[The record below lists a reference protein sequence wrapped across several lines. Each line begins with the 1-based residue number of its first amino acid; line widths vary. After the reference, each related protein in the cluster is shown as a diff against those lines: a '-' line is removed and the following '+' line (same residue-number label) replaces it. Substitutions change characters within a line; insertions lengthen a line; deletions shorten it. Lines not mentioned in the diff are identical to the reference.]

1 MKNKT
6 TKCNIAVVV
15 ADFLFSTIRYQ
26 KAIDLYKEAQ
36 VLLNESK
43 EENLLIRK
51 IGLCLLHFRLA
62 RVFYKIDSFNEA
74 LINYKQVLKIN
85 EEIGNKAAEVQAYQG
100 ISAVY
105 SSLHRQA
112 HVIFYQRKLLE
123 IARGSGDKLAEARA
137 CVAIG
142 YAYYKLGKL
151 DKSIEYQNEA
161 LRISREIGDR
171 EGEVEALDCLGS
183 AYKVLSQYDKAV
195 SHLERALRI
204 HRDTGNH
211 RAEAESFHVLGN
223 TYHEFGAF
231 EKALYCHNKALEMMT
246 TLGDVAQQ
254 GVCYNNIGTTF
265 VAIGRYDEA
274 LEHFVKTL
282 EIMTNFG
289 NKGQEGRAHYS
300 LGLCYCELGQYNKSL
315 EHHENALE
323 ILQETRDRFG
333 VGRSCSSLG
342 HIYNKVGHFTQSIK
356 FCTRALKIAE
366 GIGDRKLE
374 SNAYLVLG
382 EAYFALDPQ
391 SGQGETY
398 VKKALEISKDI
409 GDKQQLAIDNL
420 TLATMY
426 TVKGQYMESLEHH
439 KCAVE
444 MFKETGARGGEAKAS
459 GLLASVYI
467 ALGKFTDGRKHLK
480 KTLHIIREGGDRGME
495 YSLLYLLG
503 VCSIKDKE
511 FEKARGYL
519 YESMVCIERDRKLLS
534 DECKLSLD
542 NLTFHSYTVL
552 YKLLIIQGDV
562 AEALCTAERGRAR
575 ALVDLMS
582 NKYGI
587 PMRRCSREIH
597 VHVAEIKQLSIQ
609 SQSMIIFMA
618 VVHETIYFWVIEEDG
633 KVLFRLSKCK
643 SKEESIANLLSLS
656 RKQLLRALFD
666 GRRSQCEDRS
676 LSAYYRAQLP
686 AVELQGKV
694 TGLRVEEEDGHSE
707 NRKKEQ
713 GSVLHQLYRRMFA
726 PVADL
731 IQRQDIVFVPEGDLW
746 MVPFPALK
754 DADGK
759 FLSETYRIR
768 LIPSLTALRLIQ
780 ASPDDY
786 HKATGALI
794 VGDPDVHPMT
804 KLTSLPEARKEAQE
818 IADLLGVTA
827 TVGRQA
833 TKAEVLRRIQEVS
846 LIHIA
851 AHGDAERGEI
861 ALSSNRISPQVPR
874 KEDFMLTME
883 DVAKVGIRAKLV
895 VLSCCHSGRGEI
907 MKSEGVVGIARAF
920 LASGAR
926 SVLVSLWVLDDK
938 STKEFMIRFYKHLVR
953 DKLSAS
959 QAVHQ
964 CRKWMRETADFNSVG
979 DWAPFVLIGDDVKLN
994 L

>member
-1 MKNKT
+1 MKNKA
-6 TKCNIAVVV
+6 TKYNIAVVV
-15 ADFLFSTIRYQ
+15 ADFLFKTIRYQ

-36 VLLNESK
+36 VLLNENK
-43 EENLLIRK
+43 EENLFIRK
-51 IGLCLLHFRLA
+51 MELCLLHFRLA

-74 LINYKQVLKIN
+74 LINYNQVLKIS
-85 EEIGNKAAEVQAYQG
+85 EEMGNKAAEVQAYQG

-105 SSLHRQA
+105 SSLDRQA

-142 YAYYKLGKL
+142 YAYYKLRKL

-171 EGEVEALDCLGS
+171 EGEVEALDCLDS
-183 AYKVLSQYDKAV
+183 AYKELSQYDKAV

-211 RAEAESFHVLGN
+211 RAGAESFQVLGN
-223 TYHEFGAF
+223 TYHEFGAY

-265 VAIGRYDEA
+265 GAIGRYDEA

-300 LGLCYCELGQYNKSL
+300 LGLCYGELGQYNKSL

-323 ILQETRDRFG
+323 ILQEAGDRFG
-333 VGRSCSSLG
+333 EGRSCSALG
-342 HIYNKVGHFTQSIK
+342 RIYNMVGHFTQAIN
-356 FCTRALKIAE
+356 FGTRALKIAA
-366 GIGDRKLE
+366 GNGDRKVE
-374 SNAYLVLG
+374 SNAYLSLG

-398 VKKALEISKDI
+398 VKKALEISKDT
-409 GDKQQLAIDNL
+409 GDKQQLALDNL
-420 TLATMY
+420 VLAAMY
-426 TVKGQYMESLEHH
+426 RGKGQYMESLEHH
-439 KCAVE
+439 KYALE
-444 MFKETGARGGEAKAS
+444 MFKEIGARGGEAQAS
-459 GLLASVYI
+459 CLLASVYI
-467 ALGKFTDGRKHLK
+467 ALGKFTEGKKHLK
-480 KTLHIIREGGDRGME
+480 KTLHIIREGGVTGME
-495 YSLLYLLG
+495 YNLLYLFG

-511 FEKARGYL
+511 FEKAREYL
-519 YESMVCIERDRKLLS
+519 YESIVCIERDRKLLS

-552 YKLLIIQGDV
+552 YELLIIQGDV

-582 NKYGI
+582 NSYG
-587 PMRRCSREIH
+587 EIH
-597 VHVAEIKQLSIQ
+597 VHVAEIKHLSIQ

-618 VVHETIYFWVIEEDG
+618 IVHETIYFWVIEEDG
-633 KVLFRLSKCK
+633 KVLFRLSKCE
-643 SKEESIANLLSLS
+643 SREEGIANLLSLS
-656 RKQLLRALFD
+656 RKQLLRTLLD

-676 LSAYYRAQLP
+676 LSAYYKAQSP

-694 TGLRVEEEDGHSE
+694 TSLRVEEEDGHGE
-707 NRKKEQ
+707 DRKKER
-713 GSVLHQLYRRMFA
+713 GSGLHLLYRRLFA

-731 IQRQDIVFVPEGDLW
+731 IQRLDIVFVPEGDLW

-768 LIPSLTALRLIQ
+768 LIPSLTALQLIQ

-964 CRKWMRETADFNSVG
+964 CRKWMRETADFNSVF